1 MTLVRMTQRARLAL
15 EDGTTFEGIGFGA
28 LTTITGEVCFNTGMT
43 GYQEILTDP
52 SYHGQIVTMT
62 SPQIGNTG
70 VNEDDDQSRRPWVA
84 GFVTRDLTDTPSS
97 WRATG
102 TLSDYLAHHGIPGIS
117 DIDTRRLTRHIRDRG
132 AMRGALSTEDLS
144 SDRLIECARSSRDMV
159 GLDLAKEVTTPHEY
173 SWGPD
178 DLLTRAER
186 GYAAGR
192 EHSPATLAL
201 MDEDDSRRR
210 KIAAFDFGIKQNILD
225 LLVASGFD
233 VTVVPAA
240 TTADRILEGGFEG
253 VFLSNGPGDP
263 EPVTYAIE
271 TVRNLL
277 GRVPVFGI
285 CLGHQIL
292 GLALGGRT
300 FKLPFGHRGSNHPV
314 KHLGHDR
321 IEITCQN
328 HGFAVDPASL
338 DATAATLSHVN
349 LNDETVEGLEVPGVC
364 YSVQYHPESGPGP
377 HDSRYLFSSFHDL
390 IDRFEP
396 ARSPLGAPA

>member
-1 MTLVRMTQRARLAL
+1 MTERASLAL
-15 EDGTTFEGIGFGA
+15 ADGTTFEGVAFGA
-28 LTTITGEVCFNTGMT
+28 RATITGEVCFNTGMT

-70 VNEDDDQSRRPWVA
+70 VNDHDDQSVRPWAA
-84 GFVTRDLTDTPSS
+84 GFVVRDVAATPSS

-102 TLSDYLAHHGIPGIS
+102 TLSDYLARHQIPGIS

-132 AMRGALSTEDLS
+132 AMNGALSTEAITADELV
-144 SDRLIECARSSRDMV
+144 DRARSAPSMV
-159 GLDLAKEVTTPHEY
+159 GLDLAKEVSTAQEY
-173 SWGPD
+173 TWGPD
-178 DLLTRAER
+178 DLLARAR
-186 GYAAGR
+186 MGYAAGR
-192 EHSPATLAL
+192 EHSPATDAL
-201 MDEDDSRRR
+201 LTDHQGARRR
-210 KIAAFDFGIKQNILD
+210 VAAFDFGMKQNILD
-225 LLVASGFD
+225 LLVSSGFD
-233 VTVVPAA
+233 VTVVPAM
-240 TTADRILEGGFEG
+240 TGPERILAGGFDG

-263 EPVTYAIE
+263 EPVTYAISTMSE
-271 TVRNLL
+271 LV

-292 GLALGGRT
+292 GLALGART

-314 KHLGHDR
+314 KHLGDTR

-338 DATAATLSHVN
+338 GATKATLSHVN
-349 LNDETVEGLEVPGVC
+349 LNDQTVEGLEVPGVC

-377 HDSRYLFSSFHDL
+377 HDSRYLFSAFHDL

-396 ARSPLGAPA
+396 ARSALGAPA

>member
-1 MTLVRMTQRARLAL
+1 MTTRAILAL

-28 LTTITGEVCFNTGMT
+28 LKTITGEVCFNTGMT
-43 GYQEILTDP
+43 GYQEVLTDP

-70 VNEDDDQSRRPWVA
+70 VNAHDDQSVKPWVS
-84 GFVTRDLTDTPSS
+84 GFVTRDLTETPSS

-132 AMRGALSTEDLS
+132 AMRGALSTEPTTADELVE
-144 SDRLIECARSSRDMV
+144 LARSSPSMV
-159 GLDLAKEVTTPHEY
+159 GLDLAKEVTTPAEY
-173 SWGPD
+173 TWGPD
-178 DLLTRAER
+178 DLLARAEA

-192 EHSPATLAL
+192 EHSPATRAL
-201 MDEDDSRRR
+201 LVDREGQRR
-210 KIAAFDFGIKQNILD
+210 KVAAFDFGIKQNILD
-225 LLVASGFD
+225 LLVSSGFD
-233 VTVVPAA
+233 VTVVPAM
-240 TTADRILEGGFEG
+240 TTAERVLDGGFEG

-263 EPVTYAIE
+263 EPVTYAID
-271 TVRNLL
+271 TVASLV

-292 GLALGGRT
+292 GLALGAKT

-314 KHLGHDR
+314 KRLDQDR

-328 HGFAVDPASL
+328 HGFAVDPSSL
-338 DATAATLSHVN
+338 AATAATLSHVN
-349 LNDETVEGLEVPGVC
+349 LNDETVEGLEVAGVC

-377 HDSRYLFSSFHDL
+377 HDSRYLFSAFHDL

-396 ARSPLGAPA
+396 ASSKLGVNA

>member
-1 MTLVRMTQRARLAL
+1 MTHVARLVL
-15 EDGTTFEGIGFGA
+15 EDGTRFEGLGFGA
-28 LTTITGEVCFNTGMT
+28 IKTITGEVCFNTGMS
-43 GYQEILTDP
+43 GYQEVLTDP

-62 SPQIGNTG
+62 APQIGNTG
-70 VNEDDDQSRRPWVA
+70 VNEHDEQSRRPWVA
-84 GFVTRDLTDTPSS
+84 GFVTRDLTDAPSS

-102 TLSDYLAHHGIPGIS
+102 TLSDYLARHDIPGIS

-144 SDRLIECARSSRDMV
+144 FDELVDRARTSRDMV
-159 GLDLAKEVTTPHEY
+159 GLDLAREVTTAEEY
-173 SWGPD
+173 VWTAD
-178 DLLTRAER
+178 DLTRRALD
-186 GYAAGR
+186 GYAAGK

-201 MDEDDSRRR
+201 LEPFDGSRR
-210 KIAAFDFGIKQNILD
+210 KIAAFDFGMKQNILD
-225 LLVASGFD
+225 LLVSSGFD
-233 VTVVPAA
+233 VTVVPAT
-240 TTADRILEGGFEG
+240 TTADRIMDGGFEG

-271 TVRNLL
+271 TVRQLI

-292 GLALGGRT
+292 GLALGGST

-314 KHLGHDR
+314 KRLDHDR

-338 DATAATLSHVN
+338 ARTPASLSHIN

-377 HDSRYLFSSFHDL
+377 HDSRYLFTKFHDL

-396 ARSPLGAPA
+396 AVVPLGAPA